1 VQNQTGARATYAAFI
16 AMGAGGAS
24 WAARIPQIRTSLQL
38 SSAQLGLV
46 LLCVAFG
53 SLISLPLAG
62 AIVHRFTSR
71 RTVGAMAVL
80 FAIGLAAACIGY
92 HAGAV
97 PVAIGFLVLGFANG
111 AWDVGMN
118 VQGAIVERRL
128 GRAILPRFHAG
139 YSVGAVS
146 GALIGT
152 AMVALDVPVTA
163 HLLAIAILTAL
174 IVPAAVRGFVPDTEP
189 LPVDRSDSIGA
200 APARSHLFKRWT
212 EPRTLLI
219 GLFVLAFGFA
229 EGTGNDWINL
239 ALIDGYHVPAAL
251 GTLAFATF
259 LVAMTAGR
267 WFGPSFLDRH
277 GRVGVL
283 RGLALIAVVGLVL
296 FVYSPVVPLAF
307 VGTALW
313 GLGAS
318 LGFPVGISA
327 ASDDPAAA
335 AGRVS
340 VVASIAYCAFLGGP
354 PLIGFLGAHVT
365 VLRALIV
372 VAGLVALS
380 AAIAGALKPLP
391 PTATPPGD
399 RRN

>member
-1 VQNQTGARATYAAFI
+1 
-16 AMGAGGAS
+16 
-24 WAARIPQIRTSLQL
+24 
-38 SSAQLGLV
+38 
-46 LLCVAFG
+46 
-53 SLISLPLAG
+53 
-62 AIVHRFTSR
+62 
-71 RTVGAMAVL
+71 
-80 FAIGLAAACIGY
+80 
-92 HAGAV
+92 
-97 PVAIGFLVLGFANG
+97 
-111 AWDVGMN
+111 
-118 VQGAIVERRL
+118 
-128 GRAILPRFHAG
+128 
-139 YSVGAVS
+139 
-146 GALIGT
+146 
-152 AMVALDVPVTA
+152 
-163 HLLAIAILTAL
+163 
-174 IVPAAVRGFVPDTEP
+174 
-189 LPVDRSDSIGA
+189 
-200 APARSHLFKRWT
+200 
-212 EPRTLLI
+212 
-219 GLFVLAFGFA
+219 
-229 EGTGNDWINL
+229 
-239 ALIDGYHVPAAL
+239 
-251 GTLAFATF
+251 
-259 LVAMTAGR
+259 MTAGR